1 MGIWL
6 PDVARFTGR
15 RIGGQPQDRRRADLP
30 PRLTGHTT
38 ETPAGTAEAV
48 AKNLAWPY
56 TMIVDP
62 ARRQI
67 LQLLPLDSTAY
78 SLRGTHAATGAK
90 IETNH
95 LGKMHPQI
103 ALVGYAKDMD
113 DLSVADLDWLADNV
127 FGPVMELCGIP
138 NVWEPTHGEGEGV
151 VLAST
156 RSPIRLTRT
165 ECEAY
170 SGVLWHQH
178 WYGQDHWDGGAI
190 NVEHLQKRIS
200 TAGKPMTDPRA
211 TFDKFSN
218 NTFNG
223 WAIDPDDTDHPVQ
236 IVAYTH
242 DDGQAAKIVGT
253 TTTDVPRKD
262 VQVHFQKN
270 EKLIVGDRQG
280 FSLHVA
286 DLEGVH
292 KVALYAVNVAGTP
305 GANVRFT
312 GIEEHTFTRDGKPP
326 PKPAP
331 TEQTPDAVE
340 AKRHLREAAKAIA
353 SAAKSIAAAVGLL

>member
-1 MGIWL
+1 MPIWL
-6 PDVARFTGR
+6 PDATRFNGR
-15 RIGGQPQDRRRADLP
+15 RAGGQPGDRRRADLP

-38 ETPAGTAEAV
+38 ETPPGTAEAV

-62 ARRQI
+62 TNRQI

-103 ALVGYAKDMD
+103 AIVGYAKDMD
-113 DLSVADLDWLADNV
+113 DLSAADLDWLADEV
-127 FGPVMELCGIP
+127 FGPVMELCDIP

-156 RSPIRLTRT
+156 RSPIRLNRT
-165 ECEAY
+165 DCETY

-190 NVEHLQKRIS
+190 NVDHLQKRIS

-218 NTFNG
+218 NTFHG
-223 WAIDPDDTDHPVQ
+223 WAIDPDDTDHV
-236 IVAYTH
+236 VAVAAWTH
-242 DDGQAAKIVGT
+242 NPDEPAQLVGST
-253 TTTDVPRKD
+253 VTDVERPD
-262 VQVHFQKN
+262 VQRHFQKN
-270 EKLIVGDRQG
+270 EQLVVGGRQG
-280 FSLHVA
+280 FSLHITG
-286 DLEGVH
+286 LSGTH
-292 KVALYAVNVAGTP
+292 KVALYAINVKGTP
-305 GANVRFT
+305 GANVRFH
-312 GIEEHTFTRDGKPP
+312 GVSEYDFTKDASVT
-326 PKPAP
+326 PAP
-331 TEQTPDAVE
+331 QKHQTTETIE
-340 AKRHLREAAKAIA
+340 TKRHLRAAATSIA
-353 SAAKSIAAAVGLL
+353 DAAKSIADAIGAL